1 MTDRNLAALLADLL
15 RQRRDLEKNLDDTDR
30 SRKSTQNLI
39 DRIVELK
46 VRAAKLANDHP
57 PPNAAKLPNDPTPPK
72 K

>member
-1 MTDRNLAALLADLL
+1 MTDNDLAALLASLQ

-30 SRKSTQNLI
+30 SRKSTQDLI
-39 DRIVELK
+39 DKIVELK

-57 PPNAAKLPNDPTPPK
+57 PPNAPRLPEDPPPPK